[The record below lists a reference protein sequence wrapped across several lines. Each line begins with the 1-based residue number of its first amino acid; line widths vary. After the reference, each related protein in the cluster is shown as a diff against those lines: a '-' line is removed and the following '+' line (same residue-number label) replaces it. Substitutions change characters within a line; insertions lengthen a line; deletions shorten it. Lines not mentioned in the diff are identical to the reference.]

1 MHTHNELY
9 VSRKRSRFPNK
20 TSSNWKYNVSIFNS
34 KDCQQKNIW
43 CLKICYQDF
52 CNTSL
57 RPSSCPCPLLTK
69 QQLLKYNVNIVK
81 LQVQKHRTCNVKHYF
96 TSELYYKTNVLK
108 KKKRYF
114 FNQAEECELST
125 NLTSIWYS
133 LFQEKNKSQEVWYS
147 AYFFFLFFKKSKF
160 PTW

>member
-1 MHTHNELY
+1 MEIFTALTFQCILTMSSMFPGNDHAFQTKPHQTESTMYQFLTLRT
-9 VSRKRSRFPNK
+9 VSKR
-20 TSSNWKYNVSIFNS
+20 TY
-34 KDCQQKNIW
+34 DA
-43 CLKICYQDF
+43 LKICYQDF

-125 NLTSIWYS
+125 NLTSI
-133 LFQEKNKSQEVWYS
+133 
-147 AYFFFLFFKKSKF
+147 
-160 PTW
+160 